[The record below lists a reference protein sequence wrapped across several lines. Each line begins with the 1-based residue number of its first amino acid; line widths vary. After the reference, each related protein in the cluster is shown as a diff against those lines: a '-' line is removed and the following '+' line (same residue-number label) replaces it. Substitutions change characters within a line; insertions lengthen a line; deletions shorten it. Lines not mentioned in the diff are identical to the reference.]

1 MNLAERKK
9 KLRQSGLWCSLEIS
23 EIGYV
28 AVFFVL
34 LMLMMANQPI
44 ICGRSSVD
52 LAPTP
57 HAVKMPGAARED
69 VLQVAI
75 MRDGSIFFRS
85 DKIVFDDLSLQLQE
99 GLKNGAEHKV
109 YISADRRAKYGKV
122 LEVVDAVRNA
132 GIEQIG
138 FITQR
143 PQDLV
148 EP

>member
-9 KLRQSGLWCSLEIS
+9 KFRQGRLWCSLEIS
-23 EIGYV
+23 GIGY
-28 AVFFVL
+28 AGVFFVL
-34 LMLMMANQPI
+34 LIMMMANNPI
-44 ICGRSSVD
+44 ICGGRSVD
-52 LAPTP
+52 LVPTP

-69 VLQVAI
+69 VLHVAI

-85 DKIVFDDLSLQLQE
+85 DKIVVDDLQIHLQE
-99 GLKNGAEHKV
+99 GLKNGAERKV
-109 YISADRRAKYGKV
+109 YIRADRRAKYGKV
-122 LEVVDAVRNA
+122 LEVVDAIRSA

-143 PQDLV
+143 PQDVV